1 MCKQLPEDS
10 VTATA
15 KSTFEAG
22 EDGDLGFEKGETIV
36 VRAHSDSDSCAQFT
50 RHAPTLTQMTHSLLL
65 NLTLAQM
72 RCCLTVGACGDR

>member
-36 VRAHSDSDSCAQFT
+36 VRAHSDSDSCAQLT
-50 RHAPTLTQMTHSLLL
+50 PHAPTLTQMTHSLLL
-65 NLTLAQM
+65 NLTLPDALLSDG
-72 RCCLTVGACGDR
+72 RCVRHR